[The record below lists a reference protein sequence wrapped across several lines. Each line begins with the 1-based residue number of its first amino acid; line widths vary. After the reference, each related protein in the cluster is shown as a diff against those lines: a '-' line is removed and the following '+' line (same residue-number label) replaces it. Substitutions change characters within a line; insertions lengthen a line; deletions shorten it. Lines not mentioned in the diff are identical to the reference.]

1 MFIPVLNVI
10 SPENI
15 IIWLTDALARRYT
28 SVGGDAKSSV
38 HSEST
43 AACDQQQL
51 TQEDCLYKK
60 SEINTICAGCC
71 PAGFCSNDA
80 WAHFAGALDAAAAE
94 AHLRKEGQYLWR
106 VEPGAFAS
114 RAVDEPAE
122 FVLSYAVSDDC
133 EVCHVIF
140 FGFPFYND
148 CAGGFDYVRFGGGSR
163 DPRLVDRKRELA
175 SIGLVPSLRE
185 VVRAHFADIAFLGI
199 CFTNMC
205 ADPLSAP
212 PCDNAFIEEPMP
224 VLPTRT
230 PMPHVSADAR
240 VQCG

>member
-1 MFIPVLNVI
+1 MLIPVLNVV
-10 SPENI
+10 SPENVV
-15 IIWLTDALARRYT
+15 IWLTDALARRHT
-28 SVGGDAKSSV
+28 SVGGEATSSV
-38 HSEST
+38 HLESSK
-43 AACDQQQL
+43 ACDQL
-51 TQEDCLYKK
+51 IQEDCLDKK
-60 SEINTICAGCC
+60 SEIDATCAGCC

-80 WAHFAGALDAAAAE
+80 WAHFAGAIDAAAAE

-122 FVLSYAVSDDC
+122 FVLSYAASDDC
-133 EVCHVIF
+133 DVCHVIF
-140 FGFPFYND
+140 FGFPSHN
-148 CAGGFDYVRFGGGSR
+148 AGEGGFDYVRFGGGIR

-185 VVRAHFADIAFLGI
+185 VVRAHFADVAFLGI

-212 PCDNAFIEEPMP
+212 PCDNAFIEEPTP
-224 VLPTRT
+224 VLHSRT